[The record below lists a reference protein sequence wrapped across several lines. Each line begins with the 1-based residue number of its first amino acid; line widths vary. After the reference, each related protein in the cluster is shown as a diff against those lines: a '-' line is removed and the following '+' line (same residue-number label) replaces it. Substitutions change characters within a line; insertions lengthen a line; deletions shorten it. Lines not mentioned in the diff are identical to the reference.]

1 MKAEKQLHKVLNLA
15 TSESLPMSKL
25 VAKNVIIFIGDG
37 MGVSTVTASRIFHGQ
52 KEGKSGEET
61 SLEFDEFPNVG
72 LAKTYNV
79 NKQVPDSAGTA
90 TALFTGVKT
99 NYGVI
104 GMDIIEAKLNH
115 TSAKDPKLSTIMDW
129 AIHAQKR
136 TGFVT
141 TTRVTHATPGNLK
154 ILTQRV
160 FYYNTISVQ

>member
-1 MKAEKQLHKVLNLA
+1 MQAEKQLHKILNQA
-15 TSESLPMSKL
+15 ASESLPMSKL
-25 VAKNVIIFIGDG
+25 MAKNVIIFIGDG
-37 MGVSTVTASRIFHGQ
+37 MGLSTITAARIFHGQ

-90 TALFTGVKT
+90 TAIFTGVKT

-104 GMDIIEAKLNH
+104 GMDITEALLNH
-115 TSAKDPKLSTIMDW
+115 TSTKGPQLSTIMDW
-129 AIHAQKR
+129 AIQAKKR

-141 TTRVTHATPGNLK
+141 TTRITHATPGNFL
-154 ILTQRV
+154 IV
-160 FYYNTISVQ
+160 FHA